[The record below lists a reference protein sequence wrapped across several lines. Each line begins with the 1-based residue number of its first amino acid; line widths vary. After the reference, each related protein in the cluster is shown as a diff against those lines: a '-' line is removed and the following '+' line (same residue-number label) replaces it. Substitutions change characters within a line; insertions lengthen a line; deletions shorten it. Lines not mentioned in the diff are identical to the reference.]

1 MFGREARTGAFMLGL
16 ASGVAGCFGLG
27 LKEACAQPAA
37 PVAPATNTAAPDVS
51 ISQAPVQRLYG
62 GLEYLHWWV
71 KGAPLSVP
79 LLTTGPDVQPIEG
92 GFIRGPSVTILYGSP
107 LAPAMGGNS
116 TQNFPGLSGGRATL
130 GYWLD
135 DQRRYAIEGEIFS
148 LQQGTATF
156 QTSSDSNGLPPMRI
170 PVFNSVPYF
179 AGGPGGMV
187 VPVSED
193 GVPVSVPNDV
203 TGNVSFN
210 NKLNLWGVQANGVAV
225 IYRDASWEVSGLG
238 GFRYLNLSEAFN
250 LRLNIFGVPG
260 SAFTGESGW
269 AADQFATGN
278 HFYGATLGVRAKY
291 NIGPVSIEAT
301 GRVSFGVDNESLD
314 VSGGFQEF
322 NTPIVS
328 GIPGL
333 AFGQRPVTQGPNG
346 IFAQPSNEGSTSGTR
361 FAVVPE
367 VGIKLGYHVTPSL
380 ELTVGYDFLFISSVL
395 RPTDQIDRN
404 FSKGLPFLQD
414 PTATVGPTRR
424 FKTTDFYA
432 QGITFGVS
440 YRF

>member
-1 MFGREARTGAFMLGL
+1 MFDRGARTGIVTLGFAGGL
-16 ASGVAGCFGLG
+16 AGCVAFASGGVL
-27 LKEACAQPAA
+27 AQPVT
-37 PVAPATNTAAPDVS
+37 PAPDSADAVGS
-51 ISQAPVQRLYG
+51 PSTLRFYG

-79 LLTTGPDVQPIEG
+79 LLTTGPDVQPVEG

-107 LAPAMGGNS
+107 LSPAMGGNS

-135 DQRRYAIEGEIFS
+135 DQQRYAIEGEGFS
-148 LQQGTATF
+148 LQQGSATF

-179 AGGPGGMV
+179 AGGPGGMI

-193 GVPVSVPNDV
+193 GVPVSVPDDV
-203 TGNVSFN
+203 TGNVSF
-210 NKLNLWGVQANGVAV
+210 KSRLNLWGVQANGVAV

-260 SAFTGESGW
+260 SAYTGESGW
-269 AADQFATGN
+269 AADEFATGN
-278 HFYGATLGVRAKY
+278 HFYGATLGVRGKY
-291 NIGPVSIEAT
+291 YIGPVSIEAT

-328 GIPGL
+328 GMPGL
-333 AFGQRPVTQGPNG
+333 AFGIRSVTQGPNG
-346 IFAQPSNEGSTSGTR
+346 IFAQPSNEGSSSGTR

-367 VGIKLGYHVTPSL
+367 VGIKLGYQITPSL
-380 ELTVGYDFLFISSVL
+380 ELTVGYDFLYISSVL

-424 FKTTDFYA
+424 FKTSDFSA
-432 QGITFGVS
+432 QGLTFGVS

>member
-1 MFGREARTGAFMLGL
+1 MTVRGASACVFWAGL
-16 ASGVAGCFGLG
+16 AWVVAADSGW
-27 LKEACAQPAA
+27 AQGTTPTPEPAA
-37 PVAPATNTAAPDVS
+37 PTVTIAPES
-51 ISQAPVQRLYG
+51 GSRFYG
-62 GLEYLHWWV
+62 GLEYLYWWV

-92 GFIRGPSVTILYGSP
+92 GFIRGPEVSILYGAP
-107 LAPAMGGNS
+107 LSPAMGGNS

-135 DQRRYAIEGEIFS
+135 DQRRFAIEGEGFS
-148 LQQGTATF
+148 FQQGTATF
-156 QTSSDSNGLPPMRI
+156 QTNSDQNGLPPMRI

-179 AGGPGGMV
+179 AGGPGGMI
-187 VPVSED
+187 VPRSED

-203 TGNVSFN
+203 AGQVSFKN
-210 NKLNLWGVQANGVAV
+210 SLNLWGAQANGVAV
-225 IYRDASWEVSGLG
+225 IYRDASLEVSGLG

-250 LRLNIFGVPG
+250 LRLNIVGIPG
-260 SAFTGESGW
+260 SMYTGESGG

-278 HFYGATLGVRAKY
+278 HFYGATLGVRGRY
-291 NIGPVSIEAT
+291 EFGPMSIEAT
-301 GRVSFGVDNESLD
+301 GRLSFGADNESLD

-322 NTPIVS
+322 NTPVVS

-333 AFGQRPVTQGPNG
+333 AFGLRPVTQGPNG
-346 IFAQPSNEGSTSGTR
+346 IFAQPSNEGSTSGAR

-367 VGIKLGYHVTPSL
+367 IGIKLGYHVTRSL
-380 ELTVGYDFLFISSVL
+380 ELIVGYDFLYISSVL
-395 RPTDQIDRN
+395 RPTDQIDRS
-404 FSKGLPFLQD
+404 FSKGLPFNQD
-414 PTATVGPTRR
+414 PSATVGPVRLFRTS
-424 FKTTDFYA
+424 DFYA